1 MLHEVWFMDPKFEMF
16 EDYGSFQSFYNTEN
30 GIIYTVN
37 EFADG
42 EIEVREITE
51 DSRNYKTF
59 YEIYRAFKQKKYKVT
74 LYMTEEYTIEADTKE
89 QAEKLAREK
98 LGNDY
103 YIDEVIVEEV

>member
-1 MLHEVWFMDPKFEMF
+1 MLHEIWFMDPKFEMF
-16 EDYGSFQSFYNTEN
+16 EDYGEFQSFYNTET

-37 EFADG
+37 GISDG

-51 DSRNYKTF
+51 DSRNYKAF
-59 YEIYRAFKQKKYKVT
+59 YERYRAFKQKRYKVT

>member
-1 MLHEVWFMDPKFEMF
+1 MLQEKWFANPRFEMF
-16 EDYGSFQSFYNTEN
+16 EDYGSYQSFYNTEN

-51 DSRNYKTF
+51 DSCNYKIF
-59 YEIYRAFKQKKYKVT
+59 YERYKTFKQKKYKVT

>member
-16 EDYGSFQSFYNTEN
+16 EDYGSFQSFYNTET

-51 DSRNYKTF
+51 DSCNYKIF
-59 YEIYRAFKQKKYKVT
+59 YERYKAFKQKKYKVT
-74 LYMTEEYTIEADTKE
+74 LYMTEEYTIVADTKE
-89 QAEKLAREK
+89 QAEKLAREE

>member
-16 EDYGSFQSFYNTEN
+16 EDYGSYQSFYNTET

-59 YEIYRAFKQKKYKVT
+59 YERYRAFKQKKYKVT

-103 YIDEVIVEEV
+103 YIDEVIVVEV

>member
-16 EDYGSFQSFYNTEN
+16 EDYGSYQSFYNTET

-42 EIEVREITE
+42 EIEIREITE
-51 DSRNYKTF
+51 DSPNYKTF
-59 YEIYRAFKQKKYKVT
+59 YERYRAFKQKKYKVT

-103 YIDEVIVEEV
+103 YIDEVIVVEV

>member
-1 MLHEVWFMDPKFEMF
+1 MLQENWFANPRFEMF
-16 EDYGSFQSFYNTEN
+16 EDYGSYQSFYNTET

-51 DSRNYKTF
+51 DSHNYQAF
-59 YEIYRAFKQKKYKVT
+59 YKRYKAFKQKKYKVT

-103 YIDEVIVEEV
+103 YIDEVIVVEV

>member
-16 EDYGSFQSFYNTEN
+16 EDYGSFQSFYNTET

-51 DSRNYKTF
+51 DSCNYKIF
-59 YEIYRAFKQKKYKVT
+59 YERYKAFKQKKYKVT
-74 LYMTEEYTIEADTKE
+74 LYMTEEYTIVADTKE

-103 YIDEVIVEEV
+103 YIAEVIVEEV